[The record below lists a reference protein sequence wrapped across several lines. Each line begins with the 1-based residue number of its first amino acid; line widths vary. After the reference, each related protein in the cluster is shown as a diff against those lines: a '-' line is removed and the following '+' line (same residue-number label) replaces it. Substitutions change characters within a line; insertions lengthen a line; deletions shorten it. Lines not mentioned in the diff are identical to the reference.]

1 MAKVLHDNAGNTGR
15 RTRPPEV
22 TICFAEQE
30 ISSLFSELLEAW
42 GIRTQVLDCISDY
55 DGSTRIITEPLYFPE
70 IEEDCRSRCLLV
82 GNQSSLE
89 DLNVLTLSRPLTEA
103 KIVRALDSF
112 LGEGPTH

>member
-1 MAKVLHDNAGNTGR
+1 MRKTLHDSAVSGGS

-22 TICFAEQE
+22 SIFFAEQE

-42 GIRTQVLDCISDY
+42 GIRTQVLSRISDY

-70 IEEDCRSRCLLV
+70 LEEDCRSRCLLV
-82 GNQSSLE
+82 GNQNSLE